1 LVPKVGECVPAA
13 AAPKLEAASVRVPHL
28 LIFRMDDAVLLP
40 ASRAQLAAYCD
51 DSERA
56 RKLPVAVIGWCTRK
70 PRT

>member
-51 DSERA
+51 HSERA
-56 RKLPVAVIGWCTRK
+56 KLPVAVIGWCTRK